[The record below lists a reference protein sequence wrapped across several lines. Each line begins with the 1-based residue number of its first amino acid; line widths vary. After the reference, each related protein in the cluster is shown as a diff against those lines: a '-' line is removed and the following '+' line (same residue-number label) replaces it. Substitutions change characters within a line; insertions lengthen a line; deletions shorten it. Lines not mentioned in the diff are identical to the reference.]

1 MLPPNTEYRG
11 SEALGPPIPIPVS
24 KGAQELPVEIMKSR
38 EWVISRPV
46 MPAPEIWELLKGA
59 RTTEHIRKASR
70 EMSRWMATEYGP
82 GVGRWLPGSPPLEL
96 PDALELYSGQL
107 LLGKRLPSYAKT
119 KRPKSDDKR
128 VVFLSKVLAGARFG
142 LAPITA
148 TKRLSHWDWPKD
160 WDERKMKE
168 FLDLSKA
175 EFAKSKKQKV
185 GTITGPIEVLSMA
198 TRRPAPR
205 P

>member
-1 MLPPNTEYRG
+1 MLPPNTLYRA

-24 KGAQELPVEIMKSR
+24 KGAQELPVEIMKSKG
-38 EWVISRPV
+38 WVISRPV

-59 RTTEHIRKASR
+59 RSTEQIRRASR
-70 EMSRWMATEYGP
+70 EIREWMTREYGP
-82 GVGRWLPGSPPLEL
+82 GTGRWLPGSPPVEL
-96 PDALELYSGQL
+96 PDALELYSDQL

-148 TKRLSHWDWPKD
+148 AKRLSHWDWPKD
-160 WDERKMKE
+160 WAEKKKKE
-168 FLDLSKA
+168 YLDFSKA
-175 EFAKSKKQKV
+175 EFAKSKQQKS
-185 GTITGPIEVLSMA
+185 GTMTGPVEVLSMGV
-198 TRRPAPR
+198 RKPVPG